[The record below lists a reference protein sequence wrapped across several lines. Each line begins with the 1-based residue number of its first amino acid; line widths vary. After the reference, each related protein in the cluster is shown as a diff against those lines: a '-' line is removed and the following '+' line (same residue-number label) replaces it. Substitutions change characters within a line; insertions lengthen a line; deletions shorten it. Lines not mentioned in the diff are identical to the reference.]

1 VTESSTNGQ
10 FQVDLGGMVELLSK
24 NLYSSGDVYLRELL
38 QNGVDAITAK
48 GLPPEKG
55 RIRFI
60 VAPRRLIM
68 TDNGIGLDKDQAREL
83 LSTIGGSSKRDE
95 FGLGRSDFLGQFG
108 IGLLSCFLVSNEI
121 TVYAQAENK
130 PAILWR
136 GDSGGTWTVEET
148 TTHPLL
154 EETGTV
160 IELSAMPGEP
170 DFSYEV
176 IAERVR
182 HYGSFL
188 PVPVTVERPGDRSDS
203 EIISTQE
210 PVWARSDYAQHA
222 WCRSN
227 FGFEPMAAIPLDV
240 PVAGLKGVAFV
251 LSQGTHPSR
260 GMHNHLYLR
269 GMLLSKRVVDL
280 VPDWAYFVRVVAD
293 THYLRPTASRDA
305 LFEDSLLEETREQV
319 GETIRLWL
327 NDLPQDQF
335 EIFVAVHAMGLKA
348 LAVVDPQTRELVK
361 RGLPFETSTGRKT
374 LNELLEEGPIRY
386 FITDQQYQSVLPIAA
401 ANDFTVVNA
410 CYSYDPAIMD
420 QLRLDYPTHPIA
432 QASVTDVIGV
442 LGVLD
447 PSQEAKFLPLIQRA
461 QESLASQNV
470 RVIIRDFQPPSIPV
484 LFLPAKEADA
494 QWVENSA
501 RQAEGES
508 VLMSILDTVSEISN
522 PHLVGD
528 KAQVIFNVQSELV
541 HQLLDASEKDLIDHA
556 IRGLY
561 VQALMSGSHLMDMEA
576 RNWASEMFTSLIS
589 RLI

>member
-1 VTESSTNGQ
+1 MTEATTNGQ

-24 NLYSSGDVYLRELL
+24 NLYSSADVYLRELL

-55 RIRFI
+55 WIRFI
-60 VAPRRLIM
+60 VAPRTLTMI
-68 TDNGIGLDKDQAREL
+68 DNGIGLDKQQARDL
-83 LSTIGGSSKRDE
+83 LATIGGSSKRDE

-121 TVYAQAENK
+121 TVYAQAADQ

-136 GDSGGTWTVEET
+136 GKSGGTWTVEET
-148 TTHPLL
+148 NPHPLL
-154 EETGTV
+154 GETGTLV
-160 IELSAMPGEP
+160 QLTAIPGDP
-170 DFSYEV
+170 DFSYEH
-176 IAERVR
+176 ILERVT

-188 PVPVTVERPGDRSDS
+188 PVPVTVERAGDRHDS
-203 EIISTQE
+203 EVISTQE
-210 PVWARSDYAQHA
+210 PVWERHDFAQHT
-222 WCRSN
+222 WCREN
-227 FGFEPMAAIPLDV
+227 FGFEPMAAIPLDI

-260 GMHNHLYLR
+260 GMQHHLYLR
-269 GMLLSKRVVDL
+269 GMLLGKQVVDL
-280 VPDWAYFVRVVAD
+280 VPDWAYFVRIVAD

-305 LFEDSLLEETREQV
+305 LFEDSLLEETREGI
-319 GETIRLWL
+319 GEIIRLWL

-386 FITDQQYQSVLPIAA
+386 FITDQQFQSVLPIAA
-401 ANDFTVVNA
+401 ANNFTVVNA

-420 QLRLDYPTHPIA
+420 QLRLDYPEHPIM

-447 PSQEAKFLPLIQRA
+447 PSQEAKFLPMIQRA
-461 QESLASQNV
+461 QEALDSQNV

-494 QWVENSA
+494 QWVETSA
-501 RQAEGES
+501 REAEGDS
-508 VLMSILDTVSEISN
+508 LLMDILDTVSEINN
-522 PHLVGD
+522 PNLIGD

-541 HQLLDASEKDLIDHA
+541 HQLLDASEKDLIALA

-561 VQALMSGSHLMDMEA
+561 VQALMSGRHLMDAQA
-576 RNWASEMFTSLIS
+576 RSWASEMFTSLIS
-589 RLI
+589 RLM

>member
-1 VTESSTNGQ
+1 MTEATTNGQ

-24 NLYSSGDVYLRELL
+24 NLYSSADVYLRELL

-48 GLPPEKG
+48 GIPPEKG

-60 VAPRRLIM
+60 VAPRQLIM
-68 TDNGIGLDKDQAREL
+68 TDNGVGLDKDQAREL
-83 LSTIGGSSKRDE
+83 LATIGGSSKRDE

-121 TVYAQAENK
+121 TVYAQAVDK
-130 PAILWR
+130 QAILWR
-136 GDSGGTWTVEET
+136 GSANGTWTVEET
-148 TTHPLL
+148 QAHPLL
-154 EETGTV
+154 NDTGTV
-160 IELSAMPGEP
+160 IELKAMPGEP
-170 DFSYEV
+170 DFSYEQL
-176 IAERVR
+176 AERVA

-188 PVPVTVERPGDRSDS
+188 PVPVTVERAGDRHDS
-203 EIISTQE
+203 EIISAQE
-210 PVWARSDYAQHA
+210 PVWQRNDYAQHA

-227 FGFEPMAAIPLDV
+227 FGFEPMAAIPLDI

-260 GMHNHLYLR
+260 GMRHHLYLR
-269 GMLLSKRVVDL
+269 GMLLSKQVVDL
-280 VPDWAYFVRVVAD
+280 APDWAYFVRIVAD

-305 LFEDSLLEETREQV
+305 LFEDSLLEETRE
-319 GETIRLWL
+319 GIGDAIRLWL

-348 LAVVDPQTRELVK
+348 LAVVDAQTRELVK

-374 LNELLEEGPIRY
+374 LNELLAEGPIRY
-386 FITDQQYQSVLPIAA
+386 FITDQQFQSVLPIAA
-401 ANDFTVVNA
+401 ANGFTVVNA

-420 QLRLDYPTHPIA
+420 QLRLDYPTHSIM

-442 LGVLD
+442 LQVLD
-447 PSQEAKFLPLIQRA
+447 PRQEEKFLPLIQRA
-461 QESLASQNV
+461 QESLVSQNV
-470 RVIIRDFQPPSIPV
+470 RVIIRDFQPAAIPV

-501 RQAEGES
+501 REAEGES
-508 VLMSILDTVSEISN
+508 ALMSILDTVSEVTN
-522 PHLVGD
+522 PNLVGD
-528 KAQVIFNVQSELV
+528 KAQVIFNVQAELV

-561 VQALMSGSHLMDMEA
+561 VQSLMSGRHLMDGQA
-576 RNWASEMFTSLIS
+576 RMWASEMFTSLIS
-589 RLI
+589 RLM